1 MAKSSS
7 EPPKTTQLIVSFP
20 SSHVVLL
27 TFNRP
32 DRLNAMSPQLAQDLE
47 SVLDW
52 FEKEEESLLYL
63 RFLSFSIVGSMDVRA
78 DAPIR
83 IASRP
88 PTRGGWCRWNEAQ
101 KSGSSAARL
110 SPQHGF
116 GSLSRRQLRKPIIAA
131 VNGIGSWEEL
141 RRNLICSTVISV
153 SAYTAKSA
161 FQRAGHQLA
170 SEMLLTGR
178 NVTAQEAYER
188 FGFVNAV
195 VSSSSLLSTAISYAE
210 QIIANSPDSVQTT
223 KVGLLLAQK
232 YDPENAYDLNLAAA
246 ESTRMYRGENIK
258 VGFTPLYYAESPVTS
273 TPRKDWLRLPR

>member
-52 FEKEEESLLYL
+52 FEKEDDLWVV
-63 RFLSFSIVGSMDVRA
+63 IVTGNGRAFCAGMDL
-78 DAPIR
+78 
-83 IASRP
+83 IA
-88 PTRGGWCRWNEAQ
+88 WNEAQ

-131 VNGIGSWEEL
+131 VNGIG
-141 RRNLICSTVISV
+141 
-153 SAYTAKSA
+153 AYGGGTEIVLNCDIVVASDTAKFALPEVKRGVFAAAGGVPRLSKI
-161 FQRAGHQLA
+161 AGHQLA

-258 VGFTPLYYAESPVTS
+258 EGLAAFAEK
-273 TPRKDWLRLPR
+273 RKPAWKNPSKL